1 LEKNMKVINFSLLIL
16 SAFSINAHADPF
28 LGSAWQFSV
37 LGAATVTNTRATTLN
52 ADLGVS
58 PGAAVTGYNTI
69 TFSGAP
75 PNNIITSTAIA
86 AAGQLAATA
95 AVTAID
101 GLGSGT
107 LVGNSSTGV
116 GGLTLG
122 TTGADTVYDL
132 TANTAG
138 FALGN
143 SSSGG
148 VLTLNFGGKSNQTII
163 LVCAVGPACDSGGLN
178 VGVGSSVLVEG
189 GNSTDSVEWVVGS
202 SATLNAGTS
211 FVGNIIAYASV
222 SLLSSVTIGCG
233 SVVAQTG
240 QVSMIGD
247 TISNACT
254 GLSGPSGSTGTPT
267 PVTPTPV
274 TGGATV
280 AVPEGGSTLLYLGFL
295 LVPVVAMR
303 AFYRRHTV

>member
-1 LEKNMKVINFSLLIL
+1 MRVINFSLLIL
-16 SAFSINAHADPF
+16 SAFSFNAYADPF

-37 LGAATVTNTRATTLN
+37 LGAATVTNTGATTLN

-58 PGAAVTGYNTI
+58 PGTAVTGSGTI

-107 LVGNSSTGV
+107 LVGNSSTGI

-122 TTGADTVYDL
+122 ATGADTVYDL

-138 FALGN
+138 FVLGN

-148 VLTLNFGGKSNQTII
+148 VLTLNFAGNSNQTII

-178 VGVGSSVLVEG
+178 VGAGSSVLVEG

-211 FVGNIIAYASV
+211 FVGNIIASASV

-247 TISNACT
+247 TISNTCT
-254 GLSGPSGSTGTPT
+254 GLATTTGSTTTPT
-267 PVTPTPV
+267 PVTPVVGSGTV
-274 TGGATV
+274 TA
-280 AVPEGGSTLLYLGFL
+280 AVPEGGSALLYLGFL
-295 LVPVVAMR
+295 LIPVGAMQ